1 MSAVPSDSDQ
11 EAMRVR
17 RALVEAGL
25 ALGSALSLANVLQI
39 LVDVARE
46 LVDARYAA
54 LGVINTEGT
63 GLSDFIT
70 SGMSSEVRARIG
82 GLPKGRGILGLLITD
97 ARPLRLRDLR
107 DHPASAGVPQKH
119 PPMRSFM
126 GVPVV
131 AQGRV
136 FGNLYVTEKIG
147 AEEFAEEDLALLEVL
162 ATQAAVAIERARLR
176 AGSERL
182 MAAASHALGNSLA
195 AVRLWA
201 GSLLQT
207 PPSSQ
212 AKWIDGVTHIAGS
225 AAQSERLVEDLVA
238 LTRIQ
243 EGSLTL
249 HTERVDLSDLV
260 RKSVVDLHTEAHA
273 RGLTLHVNADESLML
288 ELDGARARQVLLN
301 ILGHAI
307 AVSSEGS
314 EVSVELTRAPNGHAE
329 LRVRDT
335 GPPVHTSDVEAL
347 FDPQVSPGVHA
358 RGRGFGF
365 ELAVSRQLAR
375 LMGGELTAEGLQADG
390 GALLTL
396 RLPQVMQ
403 SR

>member
-249 HTERVDLSDLV
+249 HAERVDLSDLV